1 MAIMCSNI
9 PRSTPIRYLHDFRFV
24 PNFPSSTLI
33 RACTAIRYTRVPIFA
48 FFYFYQVILDSD
60 GASCQSTIID
70 IGALTTTTRS
80 WDIYVTQVRI
90 HLSPTQIVRFRYTV
104 TDFAVVFLLQ
114 YTCGQEDEA
123 GPRGCLQYFTGIG
136 GDYHVYRRIKKE
148 SKNPFAFN
156 FQLT

>member
-1 MAIMCSNI
+1 MG
-9 PRSTPIRYLHDFRFV
+9 YLCDTGSYSFI
-24 PNFPSSTLI
+24 T
-33 RACTAIRYTRVPIFA
+33 Y
-48 FFYFYQVILDSD
+48 LD
-60 GASCQSTIID
+60 
-70 IGALTTTTRS
+70 
-80 WDIYVTQVRI
+80 
-90 HLSPTQIVRFRYTV
+90 RFRYTV

-136 GDYHVYRRIKKE
+136 GDSDYHVYRRIKKE